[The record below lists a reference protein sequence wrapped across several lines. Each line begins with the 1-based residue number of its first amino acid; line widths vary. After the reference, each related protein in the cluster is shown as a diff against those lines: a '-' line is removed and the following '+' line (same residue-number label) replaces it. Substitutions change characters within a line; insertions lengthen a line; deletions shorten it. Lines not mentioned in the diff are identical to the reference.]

1 VLHVL
6 NGDATATV
14 FADAGLPGERLVWR
28 DIVVEGPVPAAAHTP
43 LPART
48 VYLAERLGIDPTEYT
63 RAIEEQTARL
73 ASATSHDEVVLWF
86 EQDLFCA
93 VTLWSLLDWLVRHAP
108 SARLSLVYPALD
120 GETRGLGAMT
130 APELT
135 ALFGSREVVTDEMR
149 AQGVSAWAAYAS
161 PEPPASPSLRD
172 GPALPFVAAAFRCH
186 LGRFPSAANG
196 LNEVE
201 TVTLETLRTGRRPFG
216 ELFRE
221 VSAHPPVRSHGMG
234 DTQFAAILR
243 GLRPLV
249 DVAGDDLTQAS
260 FDLRPR
266 GAAVLAGQED
276 WLRIHA
282 IDTWLGGV
290 HLRRGQ
296 PLWRWDGVANRLV
309 GPGA

>member
-28 DIVVEGPVPAAAHTP
+28 DILVEGPVPAAAHTP
-43 LPART
+43 LPERT
-48 VYLAERLGIDPTEYT
+48 AYLAEHLGIDPAEYT
-63 RAIEEQTARL
+63 RAIEDQTAYL
-73 ASATSHDEVVLWF
+73 ASAPSHDEVVLWF

-93 VTLWSLLDWLVRHAP
+93 VTLWSLLDWLGRHAP
-108 SARLSLVYPALD
+108 ATRLSLVYPAVD
-120 GETRGLGAMT
+120 GQTRGLGAMT
-130 APELT
+130 APQLS
-135 ALFGSREVVTDEMR
+135 ALFDTRAVVTDEMR
-149 AQGVSAWAAYAS
+149 ALGVSAWAAYAS
-161 PEPPASPSLRD
+161 PEPLTTLTLRD
-172 GPALPFVAAAFRCH
+172 EPALPFVAGAFRCH

-201 TVTLETLRTGRRPFG
+201 TVTLEILRAGRRTFG

-221 VSAHPPVRSHGMG
+221 VSADPCVRSHGMG
-234 DTQFAAILR
+234 DTQLAAILR
-243 GLRPLV
+243 RLTPLV
-249 DVAGDDLTQAS
+249 DVAGDDLMQAS
-260 FDLRPR
+260 FDLTLR

-290 HLRRGQ
+290 HLSQGRR
-296 PLWRWDGVANRLV
+296 LWRWDRVASRLV
-309 GPGA
+309 SSGS

>member
-48 VYLAERLGIDPTEYT
+48 TYLAERLGIDPAEYT

-73 ASATSHDEVVLWF
+73 ASAPSHDEVVLWF

-93 VTLWSLLDWLVRHAP
+93 VTLWSLLDWLARHAP
-108 SARLSLVYPALD
+108 SARLSLVYPAVD

-135 ALFGSREVVTDEMR
+135 ALFGSRGVITDEMR

-161 PEPPASPSLRD
+161 PEPPARPSRHD
-172 GPALPFVAAAFRCH
+172 RAALPFVAGAFRCH
-186 LGRFPSAANG
+186 LGRFPSVANG

-201 TVTLETLRTGRRPFG
+201 TVALETLRAGRRPFG
-216 ELFRE
+216 DLFRE
-221 VSAHPPVRSHGMG
+221 VSAHPRVRPHGMG

-243 GLRPLV
+243 TLAPLV
-249 DVAGDDLTQAS
+249 DVTGDDLMQAS
-260 FDLRPR
+260 FDLTPR
-266 GAAVLAGQED
+266 GAAVLAGRED
-276 WLRIHA
+276 WLRIHTL
-282 IDTWLGGV
+282 DTWLGGV
-290 HLRRGQ
+290 HLSGGQ

>member
-1 VLHVL
+1 MLHVL

-28 DIVVEGPVPAAAHTP
+28 DIVIEGPVPAAAHTP

-48 VYLAERLGIDPTEYT
+48 TYLAERLGIDPAEYT
-63 RAIEEQTARL
+63 RAIEEQTGRL

-93 VTLWSLLDWLVRHAP
+93 VTLWSLLDWLARHAP
-108 SARLSLVYPALD
+108 ATHLSLVYPTVD

-130 APELT
+130 APQLT
-135 ALFGSREVVTDEMR
+135 ALFSTRAVVTDEMR
-149 AQGVSAWAAYAS
+149 ALGVSAWAAYAS
-161 PEPPASPSLRD
+161 PEPLTSPSLHDRA
-172 GPALPFVAAAFRCH
+172 ALPFVDAAFRCH
-186 LGRFPSAANG
+186 LGRFPSAATG

-201 TVTLETLRTGRRPFG
+201 TVTLETLRAGRCSFG

-221 VSAHPPVRSHGMG
+221 VNAHPRVRPHGMG

-243 GLRPLV
+243 GLPPLV
-249 DVAGDDLTQAS
+249 DVAGDDVMQAS
-260 FDLRPR
+260 FDLTPR

-290 HLRRGQ
+290 HLSRGR
-296 PLWRWDGVANRLV
+296 PLWRWNGVASRLV
-309 GPGA
+309 GPGP

>member
-1 VLHVL
+1 VS
-6 NGDATATV
+6 
-14 FADAGLPGERLVWR
+14 
-28 DIVVEGPVPAAAHTP
+28 AAAHTP

-48 VYLAERLGIDPTEYT
+48 AYLTERLGIDPAEYT

-93 VTLWSLLDWLVRHAP
+93 VTLWSLLDWLARHAP
-108 SARLSLVYPALD
+108 ATRLSLVYPAVD

-149 AQGVSAWAAYAS
+149 ALGASAWAAYAS
-161 PEPPASPSLRD
+161 PVPLASPSLRD
-172 GPALPFVAAAFRCH
+172 GAALPFVAGAFRCH
-186 LGRFPSAANG
+186 LGRFPSVANG

-201 TVTLETLRTGRRPFG
+201 TVALETLRAGRRRFG

-221 VSAHPPVRSHGMG
+221 VIADPRVRSHGMG
-234 DTQFAAILR
+234 DTQFTAILR
-243 GLRPLV
+243 TLTPLV
-249 DVAGDDLTQAS
+249 DAAGDDLMQAS
-260 FDLRPR
+260 FDLTSR
-266 GAAVLAGQED
+266 GASVLAGRED

-290 HLRRGQ
+290 HLSRGR

>member
-14 FADAGLPGERLVWR
+14 FADTGLPGERLVWR
-28 DIVVEGPVPAAAHTP
+28 DIVVEGPVPAAAHTR

-48 VYLAERLGIDPTEYT
+48 SYLAERLGIDPAEYT
-63 RAIEEQTARL
+63 RATEEQTARL
-73 ASATSHDEVVLWF
+73 ASNPSHDEVVLWF

-93 VTLWSLLDWLVRHAP
+93 VTLWSLLDWLARHAP
-108 SARLSLVYPALD
+108 ATRLSLVYPPVD
-120 GETRGLGAMT
+120 GDMRGLGAMT
-130 APELT
+130 ASQLT
-135 ALFGSREVVTDEMR
+135 ALFDTRAVVTDETR
-149 AQGVSAWAAYAS
+149 ALGASAWAAYAS
-161 PEPPASPSLRD
+161 PEPLASPSLRD
-172 GPALPFVAAAFRCH
+172 TAALPFVAGAFRCH
-186 LGRFPSAANG
+186 LGRFPSVANG

-201 TVTLETLRTGRRPFG
+201 TVTLETLRAGRRPFG

-221 VSAHPPVRSHGMG
+221 VSAHPHVRSHGMG
-234 DTQFAAILR
+234 DAQFAATLR
-243 GLRPLV
+243 GLTPLL
-249 DVAGDDLTQAS
+249 DVAGDDVMQAS
-260 FDLRPR
+260 FDLTPR

-290 HLRRGQ
+290 RLSRGR
-296 PLWRWDGVANRLV
+296 PLWRWDGVANRLR